1 LHQQRRRSEY
11 AALGEARV
19 WLERWDIREPVRQHK
34 RGALIL
40 FAVDASG
47 SMAARKR
54 MATAKGAVLAL
65 LQRAYQER
73 DQVGLL
79 QFRGTKASLIL
90 PPTNS
95 TSLASQAL
103 ANLPTGGRTPLA
115 AGLRL
120 ARRTLQAS
128 MMRDSLQQPVL
139 VLVTDGRAN
148 VADSETS
155 ISPLEDAIAA
165 AHEMRATGASVLV
178 IDTEDGPVRTGLVR
192 QFAEALGGSYIEL
205 TDLAAAPVVDA
216 VRSALGR
223 NGKATTLIR

>member
-1 LHQQRRRSEY
+1 
-11 AALGEARV
+11 
-19 WLERWDIREPVRQHK
+19 
-34 RGALIL
+34 
-40 FAVDASG
+40 
-47 SMAARKR
+47 

-95 TSLASQAL
+95 TSRASQAL
-103 ANLPTGGRTPLA
+103 ADLPTGGRTPLA

-120 ARRTLQAS
+120 ARRTLQAA

-148 VADSETS
+148 VAESGTS

-165 AHEMRATGASVLV
+165 AYEMRAIGVTVLV
-178 IDTEDGPVRTGLVR
+178 IDTEEGPVRTGLAG
-192 QFAEALGGSYIEL
+192 QFAEALGGSCIGL
-205 TDLAAAPVVDA
+205 TKLAATPVADA
-216 VRSALGR
+216 VHSMLGR
-223 NGKATTLIR
+223 NGKNYSGDTGRKGKMR